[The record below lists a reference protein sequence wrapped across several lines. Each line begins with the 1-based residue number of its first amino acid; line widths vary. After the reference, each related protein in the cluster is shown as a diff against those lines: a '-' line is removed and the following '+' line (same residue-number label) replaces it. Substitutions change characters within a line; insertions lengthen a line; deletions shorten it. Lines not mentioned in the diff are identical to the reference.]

1 MQSFIIIAL
10 AATLAVSATPTP
22 AGPYIGGSY
31 DIDAKIVSA
40 AENNASNHRSI
51 LDELEHQA
59 GVVERVVVRVERGF
73 EEATLRHNQSELKA
87 ILTELEVTKRNISVS
102 RASLIAAVHTDR
114 IHAFQERVMAG
125 WVDVDF
131 RSLDTLVTHLALEIL
146 GVNANIIDFP
156 RTEVVDSLKSILEIA
171 ELKMSE
177 RFVQLLAKVDKEIKE
192 AYQTLIE
199 GKTVPSSNI
208 RVINTDLNSIASMA
222 KAAKDSLTSE
232 YYPLRERLGSEGK
245 LLDRMQKFEVERF
258 INMLY
263 YVEHFVHDYLITF
276 NKAFGNSS

>member
-1 MQSFIIIAL
+1 M
-10 AATLAVSATPTP
+10 
-22 AGPYIGGSY
+22 
-31 DIDAKIVSA
+31 
-40 AENNASNHRSI
+40 
-51 LDELEHQA
+51 
-59 GVVERVVVRVERGF
+59 VERVVVRVERGF

>member
-1 MQSFIIIAL
+1 M
-10 AATLAVSATPTP
+10 
-22 AGPYIGGSY
+22 
-31 DIDAKIVSA
+31 
-40 AENNASNHRSI
+40 
-51 LDELEHQA
+51 
-59 GVVERVVVRVERGF
+59 VERVVVRVERGF

-232 YYPLRERLGSEGK
+232 YYPLRERFGSEGK